1 MTDRS
6 QRKSAIRRV
15 ERWLVGVVMAV
26 IAFVLERM
34 VLRSIKKG
42 RTVPTRSAEADE
54 HPLATSKGTDVSG

>member
-1 MTDRS
+1 MTDRPKP
-6 QRKSAIRRV
+6 KSALRRV

-34 VLRSIKKG
+34 VLRSIRKG

-54 HPLATSKGTDVSG
+54 QPLATAKGTDVSG

>member
-1 MTDRS
+1 MSDR
-6 QRKSAIRRV
+6 RTPKSASRRV

-42 RTVPTRSAEADE
+42 TTVPTRPDGTADQ
-54 HPLATSKGTDVSG
+54 PIVRSKGTDVSG